1 DNWVKDPNRARAL
14 SSLIKLY
21 IENLNDKRNSG
32 VIPAKMLT
40 ITTHTHTHLPSQ
52 CFKFGRLDWL
62 ENFIFESFLGFL
74 KSFVKGS
81 AGAGEQIAFGFLC
94 NFALK
99 KLNEKERFGYVID
112 GYSTSSSSVDSDE
125 DEQMLNELLYNVKY
139 DSDNRP
145 VHGYTQYSVSELSI
159 ELLNFFR
166 ASRLPENLRKQLLKL
181 VSKYM
186 PVPNNI
192 PFTTSEILCS
202 VGLQK
207 FYSNDRLCCFCFE
220 KIVSGKCVNTSCK
233 HSNEKLL
240 SDESVNFIQFDMEF
254 QVKVLCEQNI
264 LLLKRY
270 QSEARDLSMSDSADI
285 VGGDIYQNLLQ
296 THESF
301 FLSIM
306 LHSDGVPLY
315 NSKNCSGWPIL
326 GAVVELPPYLRT
338 KAENILLLGLW
349 IGRQKPNFHIIF
361 EKLKPNLLKLKT
373 FGVQISKTEHIKVL
387 FPLLLG
393 DMPALS
399 EMVNFVLPNAY
410 FACMFCTT
418 KGVYSHDGHCIT
430 YPNDLNAEVRTHKV
444 YDRYAD
450 SAITHSHNRDETA
463 GIKGVSAFRQVLDV
477 PLPDAIGIDGMHTVF
492 LCHGKKL
499 MKLIQSSMTKED
511 INRVSQKLRHLLYI
525 HDIQR
530 RPRGF
535 DAVHKWKASEVRL
548 FILYIGLPLLCT
560 IAPEE
565 VVGDFA
571 MYVVIQRLLHD
582 NWVKDPNRA

>member
-1 DNWVKDPNRARAL
+1 THDECRNFQIEYERTNVAKEWTSTETEISG
-14 SSLIKLY
+14 SSEL
-21 IENLNDKRNSG
+21 EQDAVNSG
-32 VIPAKMLT
+32 ADDHQPSVVKLKHETTVAPPKTATRAASSSECLLSPSSKIVLDESNRDRGTEIMKEISDLKMMISKVYAIQKRSNRKELT
-40 ITTHTHTHLPSQ
+40 YSLTPSIQ
-52 CFKFGRLDWL
+52 FSDDEDSGQLSDI
-62 ENFIFESFLGFL
+62 E
-74 KSFVKGS
+74 
-81 AGAGEQIAFGFLC
+81 
-94 NFALK
+94 
-99 KLNEKERFGYVID
+99 VID

-145 VHGYTQYSVSELSI
+145 VHEYTQYSVSELSI

-192 PFTTSEILCS
+192 LLSTSEILCS
-202 VGLQK
+202 AGLQK

-220 KIVSGKCVNTSCK
+220 KVVSGKCVNTSCK

-270 QSEARDLSMSDSADI
+270 QS
-285 VGGDIYQNLLQ
+285 GG
-296 THESF
+296 EGF
-301 FLSIM
+301 
-306 LHSDGVPLY
+306 
-315 NSKNCSGWPIL
+315 
-326 GAVVELPPYLRT
+326 
-338 KAENILLLGLW
+338 
-349 IGRQKPNFHIIF
+349 
-361 EKLKPNLLKLKT
+361 
-373 FGVQISKTEHIKVL
+373 
-387 FPLLLG
+387 
-393 DMPALS
+393 
-399 EMVNFVLPNAY
+399 
-410 FACMFCTT
+410 
-418 KGVYSHDGHCIT
+418 KGVYSHDGHCTT

-444 YDRYAD
+444 YDRYAN

-477 PLPDAIGIDGMHTVF
+477 PLPDAIEIDGMYTVF

-535 DAVHKWKASEVRL
+535 DAVHKWKASEVRV
-548 FILYIGLPLLCT
+548 FIFYIGLPLLCT
-560 IAPEE
+560 AAPEE
-565 VVGDFA
+565 IVGDFA

-582 NWVKDPNRA
+582 NWVKDPNRARALSSLIKLYIENLND